1 MAHLVQNDFSTK
13 RNNKLPSLPKLTGP
27 GKVKTST
34 PLAQLTNR
42 GLANIPQLNNNN
54 LNFQPQ
60 SDILATTSSNTTPWV
75 GPRVYNDWNSNRLNF
90 NRTRQQQGQIKVK
103 INETKTVMLT
113 VMAQE
118 GSPPITFTNVL
129 DTFFKGNMRDLG
141 PKLKGARMIRQDKG
155 LHLLTFNSK
164 KESDDFTE
172 KFKVSQYLNDGAG
185 TSFSGK
191 VIPKEMGKT
200 ITLYPIPFELENSQI
215 NNICHDEL
223 RIETPLKVTY
233 GHHRNYPNLLNG
245 FLHLKLRE
253 SEIQGLPEVLFIN
266 ERPVTV
272 LKPGE
277 KLYRPCKICLSRKHE
292 MPVCPHL
299 EEMLQRGE
307 KRKKRMQDAE
317 VILLDENNDV
327 FRETSVFSPDT
338 TEDGVSV
345 NLRKRGNTGS
355 KTEENIAKHLK
366 GQPIMEVKETI
377 EDNVTTN
384 SNRIK
389 KLTKHI
395 EEELESR
402 DPTRI
407 GKIQHLF
414 QVHRGLTPEWALE
427 VEDECREENAQND
440 TTKSASVSTDTS
452 IENTR
457 DRNDSTF
464 NEGKRLYIQDNYD
477 EMESLKEEIAT
488 ADQHEK
494 SLNKH
499 TLDKADM
506 DGIVNIA
513 WCNYVTNSEKIGSK
527 DKYLKEDALDQVNQ
541 EYKNTESSDG
551 DE

>member
-1 MAHLVQNDFSTK
+1 
-13 RNNKLPSLPKLTGP
+13 
-27 GKVKTST
+27 
-34 PLAQLTNR
+34 
-42 GLANIPQLNNNN
+42 
-54 LNFQPQ
+54 
-60 SDILATTSSNTTPWV
+60 
-75 GPRVYNDWNSNRLNF
+75 
-90 NRTRQQQGQIKVK
+90 
-103 INETKTVMLT
+103 
-113 VMAQE
+113 
-118 GSPPITFTNVL
+118 
-129 DTFFKGNMRDLG
+129 
-141 PKLKGARMIRQDKG
+141 
-155 LHLLTFNSK
+155 
-164 KESDDFTE
+164 
-172 KFKVSQYLNDGAG
+172 
-185 TSFSGK
+185 
-191 VIPKEMGKT
+191 
-200 ITLYPIPFELENSQI
+200 
-215 NNICHDEL
+215 
-223 RIETPLKVTY
+223 
-233 GHHRNYPNLLNG
+233 
-245 FLHLKLRE
+245 
-253 SEIQGLPEVLFIN
+253 
-266 ERPVTV
+266 
-272 LKPGE
+272 
-277 KLYRPCKICLSRKHE
+277 
-292 MPVCPHL
+292 
-299 EEMLQRGE
+299 
-307 KRKKRMQDAE
+307 MQDAE

-338 TEDGVSV
+338 KEDGVSV

-377 EDNVTTN
+377 EDNLTTN

-477 EMESLKEEIAT
+477 EMESLEEEIAT
-488 ADQHEK
+488 EDQHEK

-499 TLDKADM
+499 SLDKADM

-513 WCNYVTNSEKIGSK
+513 WCSYVTNSEKTDSK
-527 DKYLKEDALDQVNQ
+527 EKYLKQDAMDQENQ
-541 EYKNTESSDG
+541 ESKNTESSDG